1 MSNPKSH
8 PKTTGTI
15 RKAIPLRTPT
25 GITCYCSGQGVLSP
39 RPRYV
44 LLPQRLGPVLASPL
58 VCLPWETSGGAG
70 GLTGLERGLDG
81 GHGARGWLRRN
92 LTAQW
97 RQQMTA
103 RPGRRR

>member
-25 GITCYCSGQGVLSP
+25 GITCYCSEQGVLSP

-44 LLPQRLGPVLASPL
+44 LLPQRLGPVLASRWFVSHGRHRGEPAGS
-58 VCLPWETSGGAG
+58 PAWSAAWTAATAPGGG
-70 GLTGLERGLDG
+70 
-81 GHGARGWLRRN
+81 
-92 LTAQW
+92 
-97 RQQMTA
+97 
-103 RPGRRR
+103 